1 MTPVCTAFCLLAL
14 GSVAACYKNAG
25 PVVTEV
31 HLDHGTLRYTKCDL
45 IVGRSFF
52 NIGSD
57 DLEHCVDE
65 NGKDAPSPT
74 PDQPHALEMPVT
86 TKGDAG

>member
-1 MTPVCTAFCLLAL
+1 L
-14 GSVAACYKNAG
+14 VAACYKNAG

-31 HLDHGTLRYTKCDL
+31 RSDKGGLHYVRCDL

-52 NIGSD
+52 TLGSD

-65 NGKDAPSPT
+65 TGKDVPSPT
-74 PDQPHALEMPVT
+74 PNQSHALEMPVST
-86 TKGDAG
+86 RDAGAQ